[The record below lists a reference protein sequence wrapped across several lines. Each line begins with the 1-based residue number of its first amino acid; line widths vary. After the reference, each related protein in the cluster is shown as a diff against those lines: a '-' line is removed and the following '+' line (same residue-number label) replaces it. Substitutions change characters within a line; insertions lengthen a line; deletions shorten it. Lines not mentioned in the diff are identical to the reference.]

1 MQKRLEVL
9 EKEFVSDLESGL
21 SEEQV
26 AINRETYGVNQL
38 EEKEKTPLIVKF
50 FAQFKDPLIIILII
64 AAVVSMIIDPHE
76 WVESLIIMVTPPF

>member
-26 AINRETYGVNQL
+26 AINRETYGVNQ
-38 EEKEKTPLIVKF
+38 
-50 FAQFKDPLIIILII
+50 
-64 AAVVSMIIDPHE
+64 
-76 WVESLIIMVTPPF
+76 